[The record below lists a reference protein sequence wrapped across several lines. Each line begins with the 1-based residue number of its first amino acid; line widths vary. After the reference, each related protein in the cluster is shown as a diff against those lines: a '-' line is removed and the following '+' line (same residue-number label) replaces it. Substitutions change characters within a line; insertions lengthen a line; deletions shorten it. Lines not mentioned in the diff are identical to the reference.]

1 MNKINKAL
9 SLTLAAIVSMPTLAE
24 SVNTDDFSFGGRV
37 EARGVLADS
46 DFSDASRVRLNGQG
60 KHEVNEDITA
70 VGKFEYELTQV
81 KDNGSDTTNQ
91 TKTRYLYVG
100 AETAYGTVTYGTQ
113 DNAVTYLT
121 NFTDMAEYFS
131 GYTNEHIT
139 ASGDRAEDTI
149 LYSVTKGDFKFNASA
164 NLKES
169 ENGGGVM
176 VAYQLHQNI
185 ELSAAYAATE
195 GFDVNNIQT
204 DADETQSSDVYM
216 IGARYTKDTLL
227 VSGLLQT
234 GTFGGSDFDAVDA
247 FASYGFGENT
257 VSVSYNYYNSDDISE
272 LDLNFVAF
280 EYGRYIG
287 DVAAY
292 AGYKVALN
300 NDTSAAHGNQNN
312 ADEFVVGARYSF

>member
-24 SVNTDDFSFGGRV
+24 NINTDEFSIGGRV

-60 KHEVNEDITA
+60 KHEINEALTA
-70 VGKFEYELTQV
+70 VGKFEYELTQ
-81 KDNGSDTTNQ
+81 DNDTAATTNQ

-100 AETAYGTVTYGTQ
+100 VESAYGTLTYGTQ

-121 NFTDMAEYFS
+121 NFTDVAEYFS
-131 GYTNEHIT
+131 GYTNEEIT

-149 LYSVTKGDFKFNASA
+149 LYSVSKGDLTFNASA
-164 NLKES
+164 NLKET
-169 ENGGGVM
+169 ENGGGLM
-176 VAYQLHQNI
+176 VAYKLLPSV
-185 ELSAAYAATE
+185 EVSAGYAATE
-195 GFDVNNIQT
+195 AAVGET
-204 DADETQSSDVYM
+204 DSSDVYM
-216 IGARYTKDTLL
+216 LGARYTNGGVL
-227 VSGLLQT
+227 VSGLVQK
-234 GTFGGSDFDAVDA
+234 GTAYDTDFDAVDA

-257 VSVSYNYYNSDDISE
+257 VSVSYNYFSADDQGVKE
-272 LDLNFVAF
+272 LENVNFVAF

-300 NDTSAAHGNQNN
+300 NDTTAGADYNNSN
-312 ADEFVVGARYSF
+312 ADEFILGARYSF

>member
-1 MNKINKAL
+1 MTKLNKAL

-24 SVNTDDFSFGGRV
+24 NINTDDFSFGGRV

-60 KHEVNEDITA
+60 KHQINEGITA
-70 VGKFEYELTQV
+70 VGKFEFELTQ
-81 KDNGSDTTNQ
+81 DNDTAATTNQ

-131 GYTNEHIT
+131 GYTNEEIT

-149 LYSVTKGDFKFNASA
+149 LYSVTKGDLTFNASA
-164 NLKES
+164 NLKAT
-169 ENGGGVM
+169 ENGGGLM
-176 VAYQLHQNI
+176 VAYKLLPSV
-185 ELSAAYAATE
+185 EVSAGYAATE
-195 GFDVNNIQT
+195 AAENESD
-204 DADETQSSDVYM
+204 SSDVYM
-216 IGARYTKDTLL
+216 IGARYTKNTFLL
-227 VSGLLQT
+227 SGLVQK
-234 GTFGGSDFDAVDA
+234 GTLADADFEAVDA

-257 VSVSYNYYNSDDISE
+257 VSVSYNYLSADDQSA
-272 LDLNFVAF
+272 DDVNFVAF

-292 AGYKVALN
+292 AGYKVALGD
-300 NDTSAAHGNQNN
+300 DTSAGHGNNSN
-312 ADEFVVGARYSF
+312 ADEFIVGARYSF

>member
-1 MNKINKAL
+1 MTNINKAL

-24 SVNTDDFSFGGRV
+24 NLNTDDFSFGGRV

-60 KHEVNEDITA
+60 KHEVNDAITA
-70 VGKFEYELTQV
+70 VGKFEYELTQL
-81 KDNGSDTTNQ
+81 DNTADTKNQ

-149 LYSVTKGDFKFNASA
+149 LYSVSKGDFKFNASA

-169 ENGGGVM
+169 ENGGGLM

-195 GFDVNNIQT
+195 AADTQT
-204 DADETQSSDVYM
+204 DSSDVYM
-216 IGARYTKDTLL
+216 VGARYTKDGLL
-227 VSGLLQT
+227 VSGLVQK
-234 GTFGGSDFDAVDA
+234 GSLADADFEAVDA

-257 VSVSYNYYNSDDISE
+257 VSVSYNYYSSDEQEE

-300 NDTSAAHGNQNN
+300 NDTSAGHGNQNN

>member
-9 SLTLAAIVSMPTLAE
+9 SLTLATLVSMPVLAE
-24 SVNTDDFSFGGRV
+24 NINTEDFSIGGRI
-37 EARGVLADS
+37 EARGALADS
-46 DFSDASRVRLNGQG
+46 DFTDKSRVRLNGQG
-60 KHEVNEDITA
+60 KHEINDALTA
-70 VGKFEYELTQV
+70 IGKFEYELTQ
-81 KDNGSDTTNQ
+81 DNDTAATTNQ

-131 GYTNEHIT
+131 GYTNEEIT

-149 LYSVTKGDFKFNASA
+149 LYSVSKGDLTFNASA
-164 NLKES
+164 NLKET
-169 ENGGGVM
+169 EHGGGLM
-176 VAYQLHQNI
+176 VAYKLLPSV
-185 ELSAAYAATE
+185 EVSAGYAATE
-195 GFDVNNIQT
+195 AAENESD
-204 DADETQSSDVYM
+204 SSDVYM
-216 IGARYTKDTLL
+216 IGARYTNGGIL
-227 VSGLLQT
+227 VSGLVQK
-234 GTFGGSDFDAVDA
+234 GTLADADFDAVDA

-257 VSVSYNYYNSDDISE
+257 VSVSYNYYSADEQDE

-292 AGYKVALN
+292 AGYKVALSSDN
-300 NDTSAAHGNQNN
+300 SAGKNIN
-312 ADEFVVGARYSF
+312 ADEFIVGARYSF